1 MVSFCIL
8 PLLSICRDKLNCMKV
23 SGRFAD
29 QYSAPEPFVGSIRSR
44 CTRHCFLLQNFLFV
58 NIDTVNIDNIDASGH
73 CQDSLLIRIVLLQML
88 LWSLILCWLAS
99 KGDQVPG
106 PDHTWD
112 SDKEPRWPDS
122 KPCGGHTLKVSP
134 SAGRRHLALRMRSL

>member
-73 CQDSLLIRIVLLQML
+73 CQDLFVNPNCFAADVALVVDPLLAR
-88 LWSLILCWLAS
+88 
-99 KGDQVPG
+99 
-106 PDHTWD
+106 
-112 SDKEPRWPDS
+112 
-122 KPCGGHTLKVSP
+122 
-134 SAGRRHLALRMRSL
+134 